1 MSQTTTKTNYGALIT
16 VVTVFFFWGFV
27 AASNGIFIPFCKKYF
42 ELTQFQS
49 QLIDTAFYAAYFIG
63 SLLLWLASQSF
74 RIDFLNKIG
83 YKKGIIYGLLLS
95 VAGAVLMILA
105 VGSGSFGFILAAL
118 FVIALGF
125 SLQQTAAHPFAIG
138 LGPAESGAHRLNLAG
153 GINSFGTLLG
163 PVIVSVLLFG
173 DLTGAAADNATP
185 DSINILYILLAIVFL
200 LAAVLLAVARL
211 PRVTTGD
218 EPFEPGLGALRFPQL
233 RLGMLAIFVYVGV
246 EVTIQSNM
254 GELLILP
261 EFGGYD
267 VSEISHFISLYWG
280 SLMIGRMSGAL
291 SAFEMRRPLKNL
303 LTVVV
308 PLIAFGLIIAVNHL
322 KGNDMSD
329 LYVYVICVL
338 ILIGGIFMS
347 KDNPARMLLIFSVL
361 GIAAMLIGV
370 LTTGEIAKLA
380 FLSGGLCCS
389 IGWPCI
395 FALSV
400 TGLGKYT
407 SQGSAFLIM
416 MILGGAIIPPI
427 QGYIADI
434 WDIHNSYWVA
444 VLCFV
449 YLAWFAVKVSK
460 VLRAQGIRVD
470 SVQSGGH

>member
-83 YKKGIIYGLLLS
+83 YKRGIIYGLLLS
-95 VAGAVLMILA
+95 VAGAILMILA
-105 VGSGSFGFILAAL
+105 VGSGSFAFILAAL

-163 PVIVSVLLFG
+163 PVIVSALLFG

-185 DSINILYILLAIVFL
+185 DSINVLYILLAVVFL
-200 LAAVLLAVARL
+200 LAAILLAVARL
-211 PRVTTGD
+211 PRVTSGD

-280 SLMIGRMSGAL
+280 SLMIGRLSGAL
-291 SAFEMRRPLKNL
+291 SAFDMKRPLKNL

-308 PLIAFGLIIAVNHL
+308 PLVAFGLIILVNHL
-322 KGNDMSD
+322 KGNDMND
-329 LYVYVICVL
+329 LYVYVFCVL

-416 MILGGAIIPPI
+416 MILGGAIIPPV

-434 WDIHNSYWVA
+434 WDIHNSYWIP

-460 VLRAQGIRVD
+460 ILQAQGIRID